1 MGEAKRRGDFESRK
15 RQSIHAEEARQAE
28 QEIIRRDREQAM
40 ALNQTVGTRSK
51 HSMSLAIAAMMAASA
66 ARKLEWL

>member
-66 ARKLEWL
+66 ARKL

>member
-1 MGEAKRRGDFESRK
+1 MMGEAKRRGDFESRK

-51 HSMSLAIAAMMAASA
+51 HSMSLAIAAMIAASA
-66 ARKLEWL
+66 ARKL

>member
-28 QEIIRRDREQAM
+28 QEIIRRAREQVM

-66 ARKLEWL
+66 ARKL

>member
-15 RQSIHAEEARQAE
+15 RQSIHAEEVRQAE
-28 QEIIRRDREQAM
+28 QEIIRRDREQEM
-40 ALNQTVGTRSK
+40 ALKQTVGTRSK

-66 ARKLEWL
+66 ARKL

>member
-51 HSMSLAIAAMMAASA
+51 HLMSLAIAAMMAASA
-66 ARKLEWL
+66 ARKL

>member
-15 RQSIHAEEARQAE
+15 RQSIHAEEVRQAE

-40 ALNQTVGTRSK
+40 ALKQTVVTRSK

-66 ARKLEWL
+66 ARKL

>member
-40 ALNQTVGTRSK
+40 ALNQTVGKRSK

-66 ARKLEWL
+66 ARKL

>member
-1 MGEAKRRGDFESRK
+1 MMGEAKRRGDFESRK

-66 ARKLEWL
+66 ARKL

>member
-1 MGEAKRRGDFESRK
+1 MMGEAKRRGDFESRK
-15 RQSIHAEEARQAE
+15 RQSIHDEEARQAE

-51 HSMSLAIAAMMAASA
+51 HSMSLAIAAMIAASA
-66 ARKLEWL
+66 ARKL